1 MTAIDTY
8 LEESLPISS
17 IKQPRNSVREYE
29 KSSMD
34 NAIRELATSIHE
46 QGLLHPII
54 VRPIHNG
61 FELVAGTR
69 RYFAAKLLHWKYIPA
84 KVRDLSEREAFEIQL
99 IENIQRKT
107 FDPIEEAKAFKRY
120 TTEFGWG
127 GESELARKISRSEQ
141 YVSSRIQLLRLPTE
155 IKEEISNNKLKTSQA
170 LEILNLDEKDQR
182 IVKDAIVKE
191 NLTVRDVRDIT
202 KPLKTD
208 NIKRAKRNI
217 EKSYDTYPTG
227 FEYVHDTARQQQ
239 TKILQKAQL
248 CLKISLYRIDN
259 LIHDAENKLR
269 EREHDEINS
278 ILMDHRLRI
287 HNMIDENIKEI
298 ATLNK
303 RSQSIQP

>member
-1 MTAIDTY
+1 
-8 LEESLPISS
+8 
-17 IKQPRNSVREYE
+17 
-29 KSSMD
+29 
-34 NAIRELATSIHE
+34 
-46 QGLLHPII
+46 
-54 VRPIHNG
+54 
-61 FELVAGTR
+61 
-69 RYFAAKLLHWKYIPA
+69 
-84 KVRDLSEREAFEIQL
+84 
-99 IENIQRKT
+99 
-107 FDPIEEAKAFKRY
+107 
-120 TTEFGWG
+120 
-127 GESELARKISRSEQ
+127 
-141 YVSSRIQLLRLPTE
+141 
-155 IKEEISNNKLKTSQA
+155 
-170 LEILNLDEKDQR
+170 
-182 IVKDAIVKE
+182 
-191 NLTVRDVRDIT
+191 VRDIT

-217 EKSYDTYPTG
+217 ENYDTYPTG